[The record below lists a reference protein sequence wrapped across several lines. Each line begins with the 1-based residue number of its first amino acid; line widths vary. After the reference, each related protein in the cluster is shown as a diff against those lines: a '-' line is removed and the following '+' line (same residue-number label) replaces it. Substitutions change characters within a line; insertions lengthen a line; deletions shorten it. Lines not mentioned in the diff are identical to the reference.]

1 MTPTIELVQVGEPEL
16 LLDDVRSVKGE
27 GKSKRLGFLPRIED
41 AVLRFV
47 VPVSDSEA
55 DFALQSVRELRK
67 ASGMAVSD
75 RVMRQMEPRALAAAI
90 KKGKR

>member
-1 MTPTIELVQVGEPEL
+1 MTATIELIQVGDDAL
-16 LLDDVRSVKGE
+16 LLDDVRSSKGE

-47 VPVSDSEA
+47 VPVSDAEA
-55 DFALQSVRELRK
+55 EFALQSVRELRK
-67 ASGMAVSD
+67 ASGTTVSD
-75 RVMRQMEPRALAAAI
+75 RVMRQMEPAQLARAI